1 MELLHSSNWTQL
13 SAAGSLSD
21 DNLLHVQQKLR
32 SLAAHGV
39 VHGDLHA
46 SNVLISNTGDVRV
59 VDFDLAYA
67 SPEEQPTTYP
77 PFLNPALPWAPGAA
91 NDAPILSDH
100 DAFLIDIM
108 GVMLRLHQY
117 SKPPSP

>member
-1 MELLHSSNWTQL
+1 MELLHPSNWTQL

-21 DNLLHVQQKLR
+21 DNLLNVQQKLR

-59 VDFDLAYA
+59 VDFDYWAYA
-67 SPEEQPTTYP
+67 SPEEQPT
-77 PFLNPALPWAPGAA
+77 
-91 NDAPILSDH
+91 
-100 DAFLIDIM
+100 
-108 GVMLRLHQY
+108 V
-117 SKPPSP
+117 